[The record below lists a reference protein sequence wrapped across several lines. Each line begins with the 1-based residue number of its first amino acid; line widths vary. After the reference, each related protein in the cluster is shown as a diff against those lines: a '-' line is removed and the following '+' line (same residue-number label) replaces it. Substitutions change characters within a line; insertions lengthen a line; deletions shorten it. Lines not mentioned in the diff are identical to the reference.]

1 MKPVPFLIID
11 VRDKHHADVAPLPQ
25 EVGQVVQLPGLGILH
40 FHASIQDRDDKNLWN
55 AQGTK

>member
-25 EVGQVVQLPGLGILH
+25 EVGQVVQLPGLDILH
-40 FHASIQDRDDKNLWN
+40 FHASMQDRSDKNLGN
-55 AQGTK
+55 G